1 MDKRPIGVI
10 DSGIGGLTVI
20 DSIQKILP
28 NEDIIY
34 IGDNINVP
42 YGNRQE
48 EEIYELTMKMLKFL
62 EKKNVKLVAIACNTI
77 SAISKEFEGKFCYPI
92 IDIVEPTIEHIIK
105 SGIGKIAIFGTE
117 FTINKKVYEE
127 KLKARSQN
135 IEIFSIKSRELA
147 KLIDQ
152 GKFDSSETL
161 ECLKDRIEAIKE
173 SGDIYNV
180 VLACTHYPIVEDLFY
195 KIDSNLNYINPAIHE
210 AVAVKHYL
218 KDNDMLN
225 TEGKGN
231 ISIYTTGDVEIYK
244 KMLKKLN
251 LKRAKK
257 IKSIYL

>member
-28 NEDIIY
+28 SEDIIY
-34 IGDNINVP
+34 FGDNINVP

-48 EEIYELTMKMLKFL
+48 EEIYELTIKMLKFL

-77 SAISKEFEGKFCYPI
+77 SAISKEFEGKLNYPI
-92 IDIVEPTIEHIIK
+92 IDIVEPTIDHIIK

-117 FTINKKVYEE
+117 FTINKKVYEK
-127 KLKARSQN
+127 KLKERSQN
-135 IEIFSIKSRELA
+135 MEIFSIKSRELA

-152 GKFDSSETL
+152 GKFDSFETI
-161 ECLKDRIEAIKE
+161 ECLKDRINAIKE

-180 VLACTHYPIVEDLFY
+180 VLACTHYPIIEDLFY

-231 ISIYTTGDVEIYK
+231 ISIYTTGDIEIYK
-244 KMLKKLN
+244 KVLKKLN
-251 LKRAKK
+251 LKKAKK
-257 IKSIYL
+257 IKVTYL

>member
-34 IGDNINVP
+34 VGDNINVP

-77 SAISKEFEGKFCYPI
+77 SAISKEFEGKFSYPI